1 MGIGDLGHRFSLL
14 SFILAGFG
22 IVERRRLLDKMPLWA
37 NSSPSSVEKLSS
49 SKFKVA
55 LISLLRRFWAEARCS
70 ESIDITMLL
79 SPTAFIAVF
88 FALLVFRA
96 GEFADF
102 EFGIRRGDGAILL
115 GVGLTCEFGVKRIND
130 FRFGTRRGD
139 CPILV
144 GVGLGRELGVKR
156 IGDF

>member
-1 MGIGDLGHRFSLL
+1 
-14 SFILAGFG
+14 
-22 IVERRRLLDKMPLWA
+22 
-37 NSSPSSVEKLSS
+37 
-49 SKFKVA
+49 
-55 LISLLRRFWAEARCS
+55 
-70 ESIDITMLL
+70 MLL
-79 SPTAFIAVF
+79 SPNVSIAVF

-102 EFGIRRGDGAILL
+102 GFEIRRGDGAILL
-115 GVGLTCEFGVKRIND
+115 GVGLTCEFGVKRISD